1 VTAVKVLAEARK
13 DLGLTGRP
21 NKITRSYSSRNGSE
35 FLRAAWCDQGV
46 TEWGRRADSA
56 GAVLPKGDRAYTI
69 WHAEDGRGL
78 GRWYAGTAANV
89 KAHAKPG
96 AIVFFDWDGSD
107 AIGRIDHVGVVEKN
121 LGDGRLQT
129 IEANTSDAVMR
140 RVRAANVI
148 AGFWNPPY
156 EEEDDMPSAKEIAE
170 AVYDRFS
177 SKVTADVWA
186 AREKILDVGQEI
198 DPRTALRQIWAYTKD
213 GYQRDRE
220 ILKQLGAQD
229 ATIKA
234 LVNALAARDSAIDA
248 DALIEQIRSEIE
260 NVSIN
265 LSVGK

>member
-1 VTAVKVLAEARK
+1 MTAAKVLAEARK

-69 WHAEDGRGL
+69 FHAEDGRSL

-96 AIVFFDWDGSD
+96 AIVFFDWDGTD

-156 EEEDDMPSAKEIAE
+156 EEDDMPSAKEIAE
-170 AVYDRFS
+170 AVYDRLTGT
-177 SKVTADVWA
+177 VTKDLWA
-186 AREKILDVGQEI
+186 AKEGILDVGEEL
-198 DPRTALRQIWAYTKD
+198 DPRTAIRQIWAYGKD
-213 GYQRDRE
+213 GYAKNRL
-220 ILKQLGAQD
+220 ILKQLGAQQ

-234 LVNALAARDSAIDA
+234 LVDALAAKDSAINA
-248 DALIEQIRSEIE
+248 DELIEQIRSEIE